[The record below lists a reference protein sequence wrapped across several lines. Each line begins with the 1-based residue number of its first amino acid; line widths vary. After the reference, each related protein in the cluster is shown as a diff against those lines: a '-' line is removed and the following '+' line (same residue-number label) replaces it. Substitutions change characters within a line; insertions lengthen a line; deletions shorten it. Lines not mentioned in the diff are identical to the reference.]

1 MARCMGVEPHEAN
14 SDDNVSRESPTHD
27 CRAVAGWLAF
37 GRAGVCIW
45 FMLSMIHTHAQHSER
60 GFRFSGISLGTN
72 FVSVL
77 LMSAAAAAS
86 RFVPAVGIALLVT
99 AAVVDVVH
107 IPVLWTC
114 APFYRRSFVPID
126 ANLAAERFGL
136 IYLISLEVGETHGT
150 WRATPFS
157 YSVFTFTYRTHATIY
172 YTHSSVQGNIDPGE
186 PVKPRFR
193 ATAIMILGVFLGLFF
208 QTAFF
213 SLYDLRADRAKKHAL
228 EVSVL
233 RSWAIL
239 HVTSALALLAALV
252 AATLARLSLL
262 GRFTPT
268 DRMTLC
274 LTLALKIVLFSGSN
288 RLYLRHVRVAYGWIA
303 DAVAIAALGLIG
315 GLSHDTLP
323 DDVLFVGL
331 LTLVW
336 AALVLA
342 RGVVLPVRLTEEGLE
357 EVLNIAEDQM
367 QKRRRK
373 KMRYRL
379 LGDLPFVRRQRKKRT
394 RTRSRSGSFVSATS
408 GGSGQQQYV

>member
-1 MARCMGVEPHEAN
+1 MSGAR
-14 SDDNVSRESPTHD
+14 
-27 CRAVAGWLAF
+27 
-37 GRAGVCIW
+37 
-45 FMLSMIHTHAQHSER
+45 
-60 GFRFSGISLGTN
+60 
-72 FVSVL
+72 
-77 LMSAAAAAS
+77 
-86 RFVPAVGIALLVT
+86 
-99 AAVVDVVH
+99 
-107 IPVLWTC
+107 
-114 APFYRRSFVPID
+114 
-126 ANLAAERFGL
+126 
-136 IYLISLEVGETHGT
+136 GT
-150 WRATPFS
+150 WCATPFS
-157 YSVFTFTYRTHATIY
+157 YSVFTFTFHTRTTIC

-193 ATAIMILGVFLGLFF
+193 ATAIMVLGVFLGLFF
-208 QTAFF
+208 QTSFF

-262 GRFTPT
+262 GRFTPK

-315 GLSHDTLP
+315 GLGHDTLP

-357 EVLNIAEDQM
+357 EVLNIAEDQL

-379 LGDLPFVRRQRKKRT
+379 LGDLPFVGRRQRKKRA
-394 RTRSRSGSFVSATS
+394 RARSRSGSFVSATS
-408 GGSGQQQYV
+408 GGSGQQYV